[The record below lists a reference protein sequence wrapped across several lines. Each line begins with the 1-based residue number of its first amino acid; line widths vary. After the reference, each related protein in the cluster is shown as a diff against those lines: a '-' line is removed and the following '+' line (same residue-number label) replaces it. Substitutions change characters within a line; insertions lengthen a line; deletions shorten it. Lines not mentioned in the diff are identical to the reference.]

1 MCDVRRG
8 SIGGGA
14 VLHGLPHAVA
24 DGVKELL
31 DVVAARTRRDV
42 GHVVRLGPRLCG
54 RVVDGGRGRVVALV
68 ADEEERDL
76 AVPAVALCL
85 CNPLFADIK
94 SFLWVRGGEKICD
107 DWCGFDE
114 GNAGRRTGLVRE
126 KTRTQPLR
134 LL

>member
-54 RVVDGGRGRVVALV
+54 RVVDGGRGGVVALV

-94 SFLWVRGGEKICD
+94 SFLWVRGGGRRCVMIGVVLMRGMRGDKR
-107 DWCGFDE
+107 DWCGKRR
-114 GNAGRRTGLVRE
+114 GRSR
-126 KTRTQPLR
+126 
-134 LL
+134 

>member
-54 RVVDGGRGRVVALV
+54 RVVDGGRGGVVALV

-94 SFLWVRGGEKICD
+94 SFLWVRGGRRSVMIGVVLMRGMRGDER
-107 DWCGFDE
+107 DWCGKRR
-114 GNAGRRTGLVRE
+114 GRSR
-126 KTRTQPLR
+126 
-134 LL
+134 